1 MPSLLQLPQPTAT
14 VAAAALS
21 LAAAALCALT
31 MSSSA
36 KKRNAEEAQLE
47 APPAA
52 AALAAASAAQLK
64 AELAR
69 REEQAPS
76 SAKST
81 PTRPKV
87 GCGVIILS
95 PDHPGCVLLG
105 KRIGKN
111 GGGTWAVP
119 GGHVEHAELF
129 EECAA
134 REALEETGLTVHNL
148 RHCTTTN
155 TIRQEHGYHYV
166 VAFVVGEIAAGAEPT
181 NTEPD
186 KCEGWH
192 WVPWDSSAP
201 QWSEPVFYSLENL
214 RSQQPGFHPFGT
226 DAAAALSPS
235 LPAWAEALSK
245 QPGQQRVM
253 MREWEDEPWRVAKGW
268 KGSDLIHGRNS
279 AVRIL
284 AYFWHPEEQ
293 TLR

>member
-1 MPSLLQLPQPTAT
+1 MPSLLELPQPTET

-69 REEQAPS
+69 REEQAAS

-111 GGGTWAVP
+111 GGGLNHYVGQEKLAPAAPCGAIAFAKDWHGPPRLQNAPSWHYMHSDQWRYEGEFTEYHTVP
-119 GGHVEHAELF
+119 GHTKL
-129 EECAA
+129 
-134 REALEETGLTVHNL
+134 
-148 RHCTTTN
+148 
-155 TIRQEHGYHYV
+155 
-166 VAFVVGEIAAGAEPT
+166 
-181 NTEPD
+181 
-186 KCEGWH
+186 
-192 WVPWDSSAP
+192 
-201 QWSEPVFYSLENL
+201 
-214 RSQQPGFHPFGT
+214 
-226 DAAAALSPS
+226 
-235 LPAWAEALSK
+235 
-245 QPGQQRVM
+245 
-253 MREWEDEPWRVAKGW
+253 AKGHTA
-268 KGSDLIHGRNS
+268 DMNVR
-279 AVRIL
+279 AVKSGWLPFFPQFNESSIE
-284 AYFWHPEEQ
+284 FEVKW
-293 TLR
+293 